1 MISCQD
7 YKDRKGSK
15 LALST
20 KLCVMTQHLWDK
32 SNKNTN
38 LMVNFS
44 STLCQ
49 SRLKR
54 KLKKLLFFMTIF
66 YNFVVRRHKVTEW
79 QWVAR
84 HKWWKDQFN
93 PVYLGWTTC
102 LKWQHSF
109 LCQVWC
115 RHRLNSFLCKVW
127 CRRFKYN
134 KWTTIDCNKKVW
146 FNQHKLNQNRWKRR
160 NLLVVRYN
168 DPMTMRMRMIISN
181 RNNRQFLN
189 VWSQISSSNF
199 KILRTSKTYTIKI
212 HPLLQTWLLLKL
224 LKGTGLNPP

>member
-20 KLCVMTQHLWDK
+20 KLWVMTQHLWDK

-54 KLKKLLFFMTIF
+54 KLKKLLFFLTYI
-66 YNFVVRRHKVTEW
+66 NLNLCLVWQVRANIARRHKVINEW
-79 QWVAR
+79 HQCAAGD
-84 HKWWKDQFN
+84 KWCKKDQFN
-93 PVYLGWTTC
+93 PVFLGWTTI
-102 LKWQHSF
+102 LTWHHSF

-115 RHRLNSFLCKVW
+115 RHRLNSFLCQVW
-127 CRRFKYN
+127 CR
-134 KWTTIDCNKKVW
+134 
-146 FNQHKLNQNRWKRR
+146 KLK
-160 NLLVVRYN
+160 
-168 DPMTMRMRMIISN
+168 
-181 RNNRQFLN
+181 
-189 VWSQISSSNF
+189 
-199 KILRTSKTYTIKI
+199 
-212 HPLLQTWLLLKL
+212 
-224 LKGTGLNPP
+224 

>member
-20 KLCVMTQHLWDK
+20 KLWVMTQHLWDK

-54 KLKKLLFFMTIF
+54 KLKKLLFFLTII
-66 YNFVVRRHKVTEW
+66 NLKVCLVWQVRANIARRHKVIKEW
-79 QWVAR
+79 HQCAAGK
-84 HKWWKDQFN
+84 KWCKDQFN
-93 PVYLGWTTC
+93 PVFLGWTTILTWHHNFLCKATC
-102 LKWQHSF
+102 LKWHHSF

-115 RHRLNSFLCKVW
+115 RRLNSFLCQVW
-127 CRRFKYN
+127 CRR
-134 KWTTIDCNKKVW
+134 
-146 FNQHKLNQNRWKRR
+146 
-160 NLLVVRYN
+160 
-168 DPMTMRMRMIISN
+168 
-181 RNNRQFLN
+181 
-189 VWSQISSSNF
+189 
-199 KILRTSKTYTIKI
+199 
-212 HPLLQTWLLLKL
+212 LQ
-224 LKGTGLNPP
+224 

>member
-20 KLCVMTQHLWDK
+20 KLWVMTQHLWDK

-66 YNFVVRRHKVTEW
+66 YNFVVRRHKVIKEW
-79 QWVAR
+79 HQCAAGE
-84 HKWWKDQFN
+84 KWCKDQFN
-93 PVYLGWTTC
+93 PVFLGWTTILTWHHSFLCKATC
-102 LKWQHSF
+102 LKWHHSFLCQWCRRLNSF

-115 RHRLNSFLCKVW
+115 RRL
-127 CRRFKYN
+127 
-134 KWTTIDCNKKVW
+134 
-146 FNQHKLNQNRWKRR
+146 Q
-160 NLLVVRYN
+160 
-168 DPMTMRMRMIISN
+168 
-181 RNNRQFLN
+181 
-189 VWSQISSSNF
+189 
-199 KILRTSKTYTIKI
+199 
-212 HPLLQTWLLLKL
+212 
-224 LKGTGLNPP
+224 